1 MTLGTFQKFGI
12 TDSVKILLLENY
24 FQQSQTLT
32 AFPNFKI
39 TEALKSKV
47 VWV

>member
-1 MTLGTFQKFGI
+1 MTLGPFKEFSS
-12 TDSVKILLLENY
+12 TDRVKILLLENY
-24 FQQSQTLT
+24 VQQSQTLT